1 MRRARSVVRKAT
13 EVSLEDEIAR
23 LRGLDIETLRA
34 RWRTVFGGKAPPHLP
49 RHLLF
54 AIIAYRLQAEVFG
67 DLDAET
73 LRLLKKIDLAPSKTE
88 AVPLTKALEQR
99 RRELSPGTI
108 LIREWNGQT
117 HRVTVVEQ
125 GFAWE
130 GTTYDS
136 LSKIA
141 HAITGTKL
149 ERSAVFWPARQ
160 TIYRGRR
167 NDYRSQ
173 SPTLR
178 NLHAG
183 VDGFRP
189 RPRVQLIGRTVRCG
203 FRLYSQPSSC
213 SLDACPNEVR

>member
-1 MRRARSVVRKAT
+1 MRRARSVARTAT

-34 RWRTVFGGKAPPHLP
+34 RWRAAFGGKAPSHLP

-54 AIIAYRLQAEVFG
+54 AIIAYRIQAEVFG

-73 LRLLKKIDLAPSKTE
+73 LRHLKKINLAPSRTE
-88 AVPLTKALEQR
+88 AVPLTKALAQR
-99 RRELSPGTI
+99 RRELSSGTT

-117 HRVTVVEQ
+117 HRVMVVDR

-141 HAITGTKL
+141 HAITGTRWSGPRFFGLRDK
-149 ERSAVFWPARQ
+149 RSAAVAP
-160 TIYRGRR
+160 
-167 NDYRSQ
+167 
-173 SPTLR
+173 
-178 NLHAG
+178 
-183 VDGFRP
+183 
-189 RPRVQLIGRTVRCG
+189 
-203 FRLYSQPSSC
+203 
-213 SLDACPNEVR
+213 